1 MSDVI
6 KILSTLITNQIA
18 AGEVIERAASI
29 VKELVE
35 NSIDANS
42 TNIIVTVEKSGNDL
56 ISVRDNGIGISKN
69 DLPLA
74 MHCHATSKLKN
85 LNDLDA
91 ITSLGFRGEALASI
105 SAVAKVKI
113 TSQHQDAQNA
123 YSIQSTDGILG
134 EATHEEVILA
144 AHPKGTTIEVRD
156 LFYSTPVRRRFQK
169 SEKTEYQYI
178 LDIFQKLA
186 LSNFDCGFTL
196 INDNKVIYKLPGCNK
211 LENAKNNRV
220 KKIFG
225 SSFIKQSIYF
235 SAQAQG
241 ITLEGWV
248 GDHELHRSQSDQQY
262 FFLNNRI
269 IRDKLVLNAIK
280 YAYDG
285 IIPNGRHP
293 CYILYLS
300 ISPDQIDI
308 NVHPTKHEVRFR
320 DSRWVHQFI
329 VQQLTKV
336 LNNFL
341 SKESLSLDS
350 SDTHKGFN
358 VNLDSAILRNL
369 NVIKPTVCGY
379 HEDSEH
385 NSSLF
390 LPSQRNIYNPEAKKV
405 NFGMIIGYLSN
416 DLVLT
421 GYNSSYSNIY
431 YIIDLEAAY
440 CYFSYER
447 LLSEWDREKKLASHQ
462 LALAGSI
469 ELSFAIL
476 PASSPSSLGLA
487 LSIEKLLQ
495 LGIEIEY
502 TDRTNFYKITNVPY
516 ALRFACPKQIIETY
530 CEYLINDIKEDQQ
543 LKYTGLFNKLARLS
557 LGRLKGNLLYAEQVN
572 IIEKLSMVSDS
583 TKFNNKKLYKRLD
596 YEGIQLLLCE

>member
-1 MSDVI
+1 MADVI
-6 KILSTLITNQIA
+6 KVLSTLITKQIA

-35 NSIDANS
+35 NSIDAKS
-42 TNIIVTVEKSGNDL
+42 TNIIVTIEKAGNDL
-56 ISVRDNGIGISKN
+56 ISVRDNGMGISKN

-74 MHCHATSKLKN
+74 MYCHATSKLKD
-85 LNDLDA
+85 LNDLDT

-123 YSIQSTDGILG
+123 YSIQSINNVLDET
-134 EATHEEVILA
+134 TQYEVILA

-220 KKIFG
+220 RKIFG
-225 SSFIKQSIYF
+225 SSFIKQAVYF
-235 SAQAQG
+235 SGEAQG
-241 ITLEGWV
+241 IALEGWI

-341 SKESLSLDS
+341 SKESISLDS
-350 SDTHKGFN
+350 SDIHKGFN
-358 VNLDSAILRNL
+358 INSDFSFLRNL
-369 NVIKPTVCGY
+369 NVIKSTGCSY

-385 NSSLF
+385 NKGLF
-390 LPSQRNIYNPEAKKV
+390 LPSQRNVYNPEIKSI
-405 NFGMIIGYLSN
+405 NFGKIIGYISN
-416 DLVLT
+416 CLVIT
-421 GYNSSYSNIY
+421 GYESSYDNVY

-447 LLSEWDREKKLASHQ
+447 LLSEWGSEKKLASHK
-462 LALAGSI
+462 LALEASI
-469 ELSFAIL
+469 ELSFAVL
-476 PASSPSSLGLA
+476 PSSSS

-495 LGIEIEY
+495 LGIEIEH
-502 TDRTNFYKITNVPY
+502 TDRANFYKITKVPY
-516 ALRFACPKQIIETY
+516 ALRFVCPKQIIETY
-530 CEYLINDIKEDQQ
+530 CEHLINDAKEDQQ
-543 LKYTGLFNKLARLS
+543 INYTGLFNKLARLT
-557 LGRLKGNLLYAEQVN
+557 LGRLKGNLLYAEQIS
-572 IIEKLSMVSDS
+572 IIEKLSIVSDS
-583 TKFNNKKLYKRLD
+583 IKFNNKKLYKRLD
-596 YEGIQLLLCE
+596 HESIQLLLCG